1 MISDLNNEWNKM
13 ALKISDE
20 ILRGVKPM
28 AEVKSYPEFST
39 FQTSTVLPCAQCKTE
54 ITAFTPVVTDGK
66 SYWHA
71 GCKPAQV
78 EPSEVHTVD
87 FPESDKGE

>member
-1 MISDLNNEWNKM
+1 MVNI
-13 ALKISDE
+13 
-20 ILRGVKPM
+20 
-28 AEVKSYPEFST
+28 KSYPQFST

-54 ITAFTPVVTDGK
+54 IRMYTPVVTDGT

-71 GCKPAQV
+71 GCEPRQS

-87 FPESDKGE
+87 FPLVDKIDEVKPKGE